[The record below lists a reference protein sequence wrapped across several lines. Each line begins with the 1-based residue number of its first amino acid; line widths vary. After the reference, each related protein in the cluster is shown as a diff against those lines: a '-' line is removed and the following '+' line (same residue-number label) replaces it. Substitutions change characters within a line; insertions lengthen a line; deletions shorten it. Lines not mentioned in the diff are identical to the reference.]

1 MKRALKWLW
10 DNADTIGI
18 GCMWFVAAI
27 DLVVRRKL
35 DDACVWAL
43 FAIVCT
49 VQNRHRAEL
58 NRLRI
63 EANVTKELIGAI
75 VTDLHDTRSSRCQ
88 RGMERPAKHHA
99 GHTQS
104 RHIRRLHRP
113 RRSQGRADGLAH
125 GRVLGEGRRASDWHP
140 QGRRGY
146 GRGAAS
152 YAVVRV
158 PPPKKE
164 RA

>member
-1 MKRALKWLW
+1 MVQAGAAETDMEGWTMKRAVNWLW
-10 DNADTIGI
+10 NRADTIGI

-27 DLVVRRKL
+27 DLVILRKL

-75 VTDLHDTRSSRCQ
+75 VTDLDRALKCVQIWTDNVN
-88 RGMERPAKHHA
+88 A
-99 GHTQS
+99 
-104 RHIRRLHRP
+104 LHLKI
-113 RRSQGRADGLAH
+113 D
-125 GRVLGEGRRASDWHP
+125 RVEGAMMK
-140 QGRRGY
+140 GK
-146 GRGAAS
+146 
-152 YAVVRV
+152 VN
-158 PPPKKE
+158 
-164 RA
+164 